1 MAMNRKQAAGSVIG
15 GVAVA
20 GLVIWQ
26 TGYTG
31 ANEGLR
37 LTAYRDAAGVPTICV
52 GHTGPDVQMGM
63 TWTRAQCDAVFA
75 ADLRDKVDVPLSA
88 CVKPPKPLGPSLVVA
103 LRDFTFNVGPRAAC
117 NSTLVRLINDGKT
130 REACDQ
136 FPRWSYVRGV
146 LLRGLYTRRMSER
159 QLCLQ
164 SLKETP

>member
-1 MAMNRKQAAGSVIG
+1 MAVTKKQAAGSVIG

-20 GLVIWQ
+20 ALVVWQ

-37 LTAYRDAAGVPTICV
+37 LAAYRDSTGVPTICV

-63 TWTRAQCDAVFA
+63 TWTKAQCDAVFA
-75 ADLRDKVDVPLSA
+75 ADLHDKVDVPLSA

-103 LRDFTFNVGPRAAC
+103 LRDFTFNVGPGAAC
-117 NSTLVRLINDGKT
+117 SSTLIRLINEGRT
-130 REACDQ
+130 AEACDQ
-136 FPRWSYVRGV
+136 FPRWAYARGI
-146 LLRGLYTRRMSER
+146 LLRGLAIRRASER

-164 SLKETP
+164 SLKEVQ